1 MANTFGDP
9 GFLARFKKRL
19 DARAHAELLARV
31 EGYRAEGLLPPK
43 PKAMSV
49 RTEFDTLI
57 KKLIDEKSITRK
69 QAVAEVFK
77 RYPGLRQSMI
87 DEANRNRD

>member
-19 DARAHAELLARV
+19 EARAHTELLKRV
-31 EGYRAEGLLPPK
+31 EGYRAEGLLPPA
-43 PKAMSV
+43 KAMSV
-49 RTEFDTLI
+49 KTEFDTLI

>member
-9 GFLARFKKRL
+9 GFLKRFRKRL
-19 DARAHAELLARV
+19 DTRAQAELSARV
-31 EGYRAEGLLPPK
+31 EQYRAEGLLPAK

-49 RTEFDTLI
+49 KTEFDTLVQ
-57 KKLIDEKSITRK
+57 KLVDEKSITRK

-77 RYPGLRQSMI
+77 RHPGLRQSMI
-87 DEANRNRD
+87 AEANRNRG

>member
-1 MANTFGDP
+1 MASGSFNDP
-9 GFLARFKKRL
+9 GFLARLNKRL

-31 EGYRAEGLLPPK
+31 EGYRAEGLLPPA
-43 PKAMSV
+43 KAMSV
-49 RTEFDTLI
+49 KTEFDTLI

-77 RYPGLRQSMI
+77 RYPALRQSMI
-87 DEANRNRD
+87 AEANRNRG